1 MASILTLK
9 DLLGT
14 ILSDVVRAQH
24 ESNIRTLRLSE
35 RYAADGSMAGMKMP
49 SAMIGNLSLSLNYAI
64 VDGIVSEE
72 EKDVNERGVDK
83 ILRYVCNEMGELLI
97 KTMVNGIQHSPVDYR
112 TSYSFVDTLPSNAE
126 FLKHIRRRFYALLS
140 EERESLL
147 DKQGKM
153 NEDVIRRILLPAA
166 VEYLLDHE
174 DIRGLFMQQDA
185 SGLKD
190 FIYQDFERV
199 MVKELDDVLRE
210 SSIKSFHRI
219 QRYGSLRVEIGD
231 EQLAQLPPESVH
243 TMTITINPATQE
255 IDLKDNK

>member
-1 MASILTLK
+1 
-9 DLLGT
+9 
-14 ILSDVVRAQH
+14 
-24 ESNIRTLRLSE
+24 
-35 RYAADGSMAGMKMP
+35 
-49 SAMIGNLSLSLNYAI
+49 
-64 VDGIVSEE
+64 
-72 EKDVNERGVDK
+72 
-83 ILRYVCNEMGELLI
+83 
-97 KTMVNGIQHSPVDYR
+97 
-112 TSYSFVDTLPSNAE
+112 VDTLPSNTE
-126 FLKHIRRRFYALLS
+126 FLKHVRRRFYALLS
-140 EERESLL
+140 EDSESLL

-153 NEDVIRRILLPAA
+153 KEDNIRRILLPAA

-174 DIRGLFMQQDA
+174 DIRGLFLQQDA
-185 SGLKD
+185 GGLKD

-210 SSIKSFHRI
+210 SSVKSFHRI